1 MNINPVGILNAK
13 PITISAKRKALEL
26 SLVGLVEHYQREGLD
41 ISYIGIDLSQH
52 GKVDARVT
60 LNETTDIQEQATD
73 TQPATQD
80 T

>member
-41 ISYIGIDLSQH
+41 ISYIGIDLSH

-60 LNETTDIQEQATD
+60 LNETTNIQEQATD